1 MSASAP
7 PRPPFGGR
15 HRIEEVAPL
24 PFVGVA
30 LLLVVLIVATPVLT
44 GESGGG
50 GILTQ
55 AELVV
60 DALPG
65 NLSTHY
71 YVRGLST
78 TARYAEMNLGFAV
91 GFNWTGSFPSGR
103 LSWSNWTNA
112 SAVLSVDRAALADPV
127 AVNVTA
133 FYSEN
138 GVNALYAAVLA
149 FDVGTPA
156 GSTTEM
162 LTVVSATAGISG
174 FSTPVIDLPVPILL
188 ALVGTGGTG

>member
-1 MSASAP
+1 VSDIAP
-7 PRPPFGGR
+7 PGAGGR
-15 HRIEEVAPL
+15 RRIEDVAPL

-44 GESGGG
+44 GQSNGGG
-50 GILTQ
+50 VLTQ
-55 AELVV
+55 PEVVV

-78 TARYAEMNLGFAV
+78 TARYAEINLGFAY
-91 GFNWTGSFPSGR
+91 GFNWTGAFPSGP
-103 LSWSNWTNA
+103 LNWTGWQNA
-112 SAVLSVDRAALADPV
+112 SSVLAVDQTVSDDPV

-133 FYSEN
+133 LYSVN
-138 GVNALYAAVLA
+138 GVNALYGGVLA
-149 FDVGTPA
+149 FYVGTPA

-162 LTVVSATAGISG
+162 LTVVSATSGIAG
-174 FSTPVIDLPVPILL
+174 FSTPVTDLPVPILL
-188 ALVGTGGTG
+188 AYLGTGGTR